1 MPKFSESSRANL
13 AECHADLQ
21 RLFTAVIGHRDCTIV
36 DGRRTFEEQQRNVAR
51 GVSKTFESKH
61 LAQADG
67 KAHAADVVPFPLPDW
82 SAIERGLR
90 ALRTVDPKFETLRAY
105 EFAGFVAGMA
115 AALGISLRRGID
127 WDSDGDFSDHSF
139 IDLPHYE
146 LDR

>member
-21 RLFTAVIGHRDCTIV
+21 RLFTAVVAYRDCTVV
-36 DGRRTFEEQQRNVAR
+36 DGMRSDEEQRKNVAR

-61 LAQADG
+61 LAQSDG
-67 KAHAADVVPFPLPDW
+67 KAHAADVVTYPLPDW
-82 SAIERGLR
+82 RAIERGLH
-90 ALRTVDPKFETLRAY
+90 ALRAVDPLFETLRAY

-146 LDR
+146 KST